1 MSEPL
6 VRQFVDL
13 LYPPDEAPDGY
24 LSLWEMPGKRSYHY
38 RPQDPEL
45 EIAAHGLDR
54 DGHNVFY
61 GVGLRRA
68 DLGPYA
74 RGSNPDI
81 VALPGFWADI
91 DIRGINHVAD
101 NLPANI
107 VEVVQ
112 GILQPF
118 EWEPSAVINSGGG
131 VHAYW
136 LFNRPLA
143 ITQANRVEV
152 DELSRAFQERLA
164 LGARTR
170 GWKWDMTADLARV
183 LRPVGTHNR
192 KKEPQP
198 VEFMGTPGA
207 TRYDYELF
215 RKALQTRAGGV
226 ASILGRES
234 RPIPTVAETP
244 GPAATAPPTID
255 PRSEQTILDELNN
268 KIRKNRKADR
278 KSTLAKIVEGEP
290 FAEPGDRDRMLQK
303 VCSWIAFYDQVA
315 DPEILAEVL
324 RPSLEA
330 MAEMCPEGAM
340 TFEDAVEKIARAQN
354 DARRKS
360 LGEHHAQQEIKKA
373 LIREVRGDFTPARNA
388 AKVSPVTAIPAHSDD
403 SPFDRPH
410 VAAGAPALSL
420 VEKLREGSDDTTAG
434 AKGEAGG
441 YSFDEIN
448 KFAEHQ
454 GELSGIEIPEAA
466 WRKRWVILHGDSVY
480 IHCNGRYKSPIP
492 PRLFRVS
499 AGRDIVPLLPEFDT
513 AGRYYFSPQAL
524 KSDGSIRSKTSEEI
538 LDELATV
545 ARHLVADLSLN
556 DSYYDPKSETF
567 YEAVCPLRTDLEPRY
582 DQNIQT
588 WLEKLG
594 GPHSKKLLDWIATV
608 TYLDAPSCA
617 LFISGPPDAGK
628 SLLANGLARLWHPG
642 GYTRM
647 DDVVGSFN
655 ADVASCPLVV
665 ADETLPEGP
674 NGKPLSTKK
683 LRDIISADTR
693 PLRRKFMANA
703 PLKGTIRCMLLA
715 NSEKMLDLGDE
726 TLGSESLA
734 AVASRFLH
742 IATSEAS
749 GEFVKSIGG
758 RHGGTK
764 DWVTG
769 DLIARHALWLRDN
782 QRVVPAGRF
791 WVEGHVSA
799 MHQMLATASTV
810 NGQVVEWIVRHLTRP
825 AAMVNATKGV
835 LFGGGALFVNT
846 NALVENWNEYIRNRM
861 TVPASSKLN
870 TALQG
875 LSTAKETAR
884 IRTAVG
890 QKRYWPIRVPTI
902 LEWAKET
909 GVGDYD
915 DLFEK
920 IEGPKSWEA
929 K

>member
-1 MSEPL
+1 MSEQL

-13 LYPPDEAPDGY
+13 LYPPDEKAPDGF
-24 LSLWEMPGKRSYHY
+24 LSLWELPGKRSYHY
-38 RPQDPEL
+38 RPRDPEL

-61 GVGLRRA
+61 GVGLRRS
-68 DLGPYA
+68 DLGPYS
-74 RGSNPDI
+74 RGAGSDI
-81 VALPGFWADI
+81 VALPGFWADV
-91 DIRGINHVAD
+91 DIRGLNHVAD

-118 EWEPSAVINSGGG
+118 DWEPSAVVNSGGG

-136 LFNRPLA
+136 LFDHPLP
-143 ITQANRVEV
+143 ITDANREEV

-164 LGARTR
+164 MGARAR
-170 GWKWDMTADLARV
+170 GWKWDMTADLPRI

-192 KKEPQP
+192 KHEPVP

-215 RKALQTRAGGV
+215 KKALQTKAGGV

-234 RPIPTVAETP
+234 RPVPTVAETP
-244 GPAATAPPTID
+244 GLVAPPPRTID
-255 PRSEQTILDELNN
+255 PRSEEMILGELEA
-268 KIRKNRKADR
+268 KMRKNRKADR
-278 KSTLAKIVEGEP
+278 NEVLVKIRAGEP
-290 FAEPGDRDRMLQK
+290 FAEPGERDRMLQK
-303 VCSWIAFYDQVA
+303 VCSWIAWYDQVA

-324 RPSLEA
+324 RSSLDM
-330 MAEMCPEGAM
+330 MAEASPEGAM
-340 TFEDAVEKIARAQN
+340 TIEDAIEKISRAQN

-360 LGEHHAQQEIKKA
+360 AGEHQAQQEIKKA
-373 LIREVRGDFTPARNA
+373 LIREVRGIFTPAPTA
-388 AKVSPVTAIPAHSDD
+388 TKTPPVTAVPTHPDAPAV
-403 SPFDRPH
+403 PA
-410 VAAGAPALSL
+410 VAATAPALTL
-420 VEKLREGSDDTTAG
+420 VERLREAS
-434 AKGEAGG
+434 GERQEHPDNEFGG
-441 YSFDEIN
+441 YTFDEIKN
-448 KFAEHQ
+448 FATRQSEF
-454 GELSGIEIPEAA
+454 SGIEIQAA
-466 WRKRWVILHGDSVY
+466 SWRKRWVILHGDSVF

-492 PRLFRVS
+492 ARNFRVS

-513 AGRYYFSPQAL
+513 DGRYYFSPQAL
-524 KSDGSIRSKTSEEI
+524 KADGSIRMKSSEEI
-538 LDELATV
+538 LDEIATV
-545 ARHLVADLSLN
+545 ARHVVADLSLSE
-556 DSYYDPKSETF
+556 SYYDAQTETF
-567 YEAVCPLRTDLEPRY
+567 YEAVCPLRTDLEPRF
-582 DQNIQT
+582 DQNIDT
-588 WLEKLG
+588 WLTKLG
-594 GPHSKKLLDWIATV
+594 GVHGEKLMDWIATV
-608 TYLDAPSCA
+608 TFLQAPSCA
-617 LFISGPPDAGK
+617 LFISGPPNAGK
-628 SLLANGLARLWHPG
+628 TLLANGLARLWHSG

-665 ADETLPEGP
+665 ADEALPEGP
-674 NGKPLSTKK
+674 NGKPLSTKR

-693 PLRRKFMANA
+693 PLRRKFMTNA

-715 NSEKMLDLGDE
+715 NSDKMLDLGDE

-742 IATSEAS
+742 IATSEAA
-749 GEFVKSIGG
+749 GEFIGSIGG
-758 RHGGTK
+758 RHDGTK
-764 DWVTG
+764 DWVSG

-782 QRVVPAGRF
+782 QHVVPAGRF
-791 WVEGHVSA
+791 WVEGQVSA
-799 MHQMLATASTV
+799 MHQMLATASTI

-825 AAMVNATKGV
+825 ASMVNATKGV
-835 LFGGGALFVNT
+835 LFGGGQLWVNT
-846 NALVENWNEYIRNRM
+846 NALVEHWSEYIRNRM

-875 LSTAKETAR
+875 LSTATEACR
-884 IRTAVG
+884 MRTAAG

-915 DLFEK
+915 DLAEK
-920 IEGPKSWEA
+920 IAGPKSWKEDA
-929 K
+929 